1 MSANKTKKVTIM
13 EWKEFIDQLLKD
25 FRTTT
30 YEVEKEYGI
39 SSAILS
45 YIKTGKTAKPSQNT
59 IRRLETAFSIE
70 IDDSNPTDIRY
81 TKLEPIIIQTNKS
94 RVEVSLLEFPIFHI
108 IPTKGELSNL
118 NLSTFPE
125 VTYFNY
131 DKQAGCFAYSISEP
145 CWLDG
150 WLKKGDVLLADYN
163 EPLNNGDICIAQLVD
178 GKILV
183 RRYQKI
189 QEGIIL
195 LLAGEGELPISLTP
209 PELKSIVR
217 IVRIYKTV

>member
-1 MSANKTKKVTIM
+1 M
-13 EWKEFIDQLLKD
+13 EWREFLDQLLKD

-30 YEVEKEYGI
+30 YEVEKEHGI

-81 TKLEPIIIQTNKS
+81 TKLEPIRLPTHKQKT
-94 RVEVSLLEFPIFHI
+94 EVSLLEFPIFHI

-131 DKQAGCFAYSISEP
+131 DRQAGCFAYHISEP

-150 WLKKGDVLLADYN
+150 WLKRGDILLADYN
-163 EPLNNGDICIAQLVD
+163 EPLNDGDICIAQLVD
-178 GKILV
+178 GKVLV

-195 LLAGEGELPISLTP
+195 LTAGEGEALISLTP